1 MQPAVCH
8 MPYNRA
14 MSHLDLL
21 IPFALPPA
29 ELAGDLFKQAEAP
42 AFATLLSRSQVVRT
56 ANKGFKRSLPHEDW
70 LASTFGM
77 TSESSPAVAPA
88 WMRAMGV
95 GAGTGDRFDGDAG
108 MWYVVQPIYIHIARD
123 HLVLTDPAQLELE
136 EEDSLAL
143 FEIAR
148 SLFHETGRKLVYG
161 NAGTWFVRADDWPAL
176 LTSSP
181 DAASGHNIDIWMP
194 SGPND
199 RSWRKIQNE
208 VQMHWHDHPVNAAR
222 ERRGLK
228 PVNSLWLWGG
238 AQASD
243 QASGQS
249 GLSGQAA
256 PYALVGNMQGWLSAF
271 AASARES
278 RPLAGAAELPTSPDG
293 SALVVLHQLLRP
305 ALEADWGNWLAALAT
320 LETAWFEPILNKV
333 KQGDIKKLNLILTN
347 DSASA
352 SFALTRHSLRKF
364 WIKPTLSPLLP

>member
-29 ELAGDLFKQAEAP
+29 ELASDLFKQAQAP
-42 AFATLLSRSQVVRT
+42 AFATLLSRAQVVRT
-56 ANKGFKRSLPHEDW
+56 ANNGFKRSLPHEDW
-70 LASTFGM
+70 LTHTFGM
-77 TSESSPAVAPA
+77 PSESSPAIGPA

-95 GAGTGDRFDGDAG
+95 EPRINNSSSAEGG
-108 MWYVVQPIYIHIARD
+108 MWYVIQPVTIHIARD
-123 HLVLTDPAQLELE
+123 HLVLIDPSQLAME
-136 EEDSLAL
+136 EAESLAL

-148 SLFHETGRKLVYG
+148 SLFHETGRNLIYG
-161 NAGTWFVRADDWPAL
+161 NAGTWFVYADDWPAL

-181 DAASGHNIDIWMP
+181 VAASGHNIDIWMP

-208 VQMHWHDHPVNAAR
+208 IQMHWHDHPVNAAR
-222 ERRGLK
+222 EQRGLK

-238 AQASD
+238 APAAEQAP
-243 QASGQS
+243 ARGK
-249 GLSGQAA
+249 
-256 PYALVGNMQGWLSAF
+256 PYAFAGNMQGWMSAF

-278 RPLAGAAELPTSPDG
+278 RLVANAAELPGSLDG
-293 SALVVLHQLLRP
+293 PALIVLHQLLRP
-305 ALEADWGNWLAALAT
+305 ALDTDWGSWLEALAA
-320 LETAWFEPILNKV
+320 LETAWFEPILNKM
-333 KQGDIKKLNLILTN
+333 KQGDIGKLNLVLTN
-347 DSASA
+347 DSDTA

>member
-29 ELAGDLFKQAEAP
+29 ELAGDLFKQAVAP

-56 ANKGFKRSLPHEDW
+56 ANKEFKRSLPHEDW
-70 LASTFGM
+70 LAHTFGM
-77 TSESSPAVAPA
+77 TSESSPAIAPA
-88 WMRAMGV
+88 WMRAMGI
-95 GAGTGDRFDGDAG
+95 GAHPGERIDSGASENAG
-108 MWYVVQPIYIHIARD
+108 MWYVVQPVYIHIARD
-123 HLVLTDPAQLELE
+123 HLVLTDPAQLELA

-148 SLFHETGRKLVYG
+148 SLFHETGRNLVYG
-161 NAGTWFVRADDWPAL
+161 NASTWFVRADDWPAL

-238 AQASD
+238 AQAADHHSRPD
-243 QASGQS
+243 T
-249 GLSGQAA
+249 
-256 PYALVGNMQGWLSAF
+256 PYALVGNMRGWLSAF
-271 AASARES
+271 AASAKES
-278 RPLAGAAELPTSPDG
+278 RSLAGAAELPASLDG
-293 SALVVLHQLLRP
+293 AALVVLHQLLRP
-305 ALEADWGNWLAALAT
+305 ALEADWGSWLEALAT
-320 LETAWFEPILNKV
+320 LETAWFEPILNRM
-333 KQGDIKKLNLILTN
+333 KQGDIKRLNLLLTN